1 MTWKPEKK
9 VRALRTWSKM
19 VVVKRGSVF
28 PFFLRW
34 RYSSSR
40 WNFVGGIQTTFKDP
54 DPKRI
59 LKSDFWSLDSSL
71 DSVTVLQSFHFN
83 FNFHILLQIM
93 TFFSGIFLGAV
104 EPPGGQR
111 RDVRD
116 AVPPRGRGGVDSC
129 YLPFWGFRKSDFK
142 TFRKRWDMED

>member
-19 VVVKRGSVF
+19 VVVKWGSVF

-54 DPKRI
+54 DLKRI
-59 LKSDFWSLDSSL
+59 LKLDFWSFDSSL
-71 DSVTVLQSFHFN
+71 DCVTVLQSFHFY

-93 TFFSGIFLGAV
+93 TFFSGF
-104 EPPGGQR
+104 
-111 RDVRD
+111 
-116 AVPPRGRGGVDSC
+116 
-129 YLPFWGFRKSDFK
+129 FWGLLNHQVASDAMCVMPPHLVEEVPVATCHFGGSESL
-142 TFRKRWDMED
+142 TLRPSRRGEDMED

>member
-40 WNFVGGIQTTFKDP
+40 WNFVGGIQTTFQDP
-54 DPKRI
+54 SLKKI
-59 LKSDFWSLDSSL
+59 LKLDFWRWRFDSSL
-71 DSVTVLQSFHFN
+71 DCVTVLQSFHFN

-93 TFFSGIFLGAV
+93 TFSSGIFFTRWPATRCAWCPRTSWKRFQLLRAIF
-104 EPPGGQR
+104 GGSESLTLRPSR
-111 RDVRD
+111 R
-116 AVPPRGRGGVDSC
+116 GET
-129 YLPFWGFRKSDFK
+129 WKIRKYQ
-142 TFRKRWDMED
+142 